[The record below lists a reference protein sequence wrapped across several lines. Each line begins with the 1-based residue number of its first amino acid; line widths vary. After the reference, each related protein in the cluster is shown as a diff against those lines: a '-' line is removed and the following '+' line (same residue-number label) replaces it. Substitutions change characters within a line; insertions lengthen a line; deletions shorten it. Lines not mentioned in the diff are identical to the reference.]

1 MLCVIF
7 GYALFLFRRQIIKIQ
22 PSIIL
27 DLTWL
32 KWLTTIRTNF
42 IKKRKV
48 QKIILL
54 INISGHIEIFKVFS
68 SLGLK
73 VWQFG
78 LKSKKYK
85 QIESY

>member
-1 MLCVIF
+1 M
-7 GYALFLFRRQIIKIQ
+7 
-22 PSIIL
+22 
-27 DLTWL
+27 
-32 KWLTTIRTNF
+32 TIRTNF